1 MKSIPAELEAK
12 LDEIKS
18 WMFNGDQDEVAK
30 RAGVKKQNV
39 SAQLNKKQVPSK
51 KVLDA
56 AITVM
61 NENKARFEIRET
73 MKIAS

>member
-56 AITVM
+56 AIEVM